1 MMKAPNARPR
11 RVSRNAGL
19 HLVACAC
26 AIGFVSSAHAQT
38 ASPAAPAADQPGA
51 AAPADK
57 PWAPPANFG
66 EWASSI
72 KLSFEA
78 DGGITV
84 NTNSPNNRRNF
95 GELTND
101 NSNRPILNQ
110 LSAIAERDVDPKSTG
125 IDAGFKLWLM
135 YGSDARITH
144 TLGVF
149 DQLIH
154 DRNQLDVVE
163 ADVSVRFPNLFAN
176 GMDLKA
182 GIFPSPMGIE
192 VIDPKG
198 NPFYSHSY
206 TFQYGL
212 PFKNTGVLTTAHV
225 SDVLD
230 LYLGIDSGTNTFVAY
245 GAGDNNNRPGGYAGF
260 GLNLAGGN
268 LTVLALT
275 HIGPDNSK
283 HLVPFANSALRFFND
298 VDIVWKAN
306 EKLTISGEFNYVRED
321 GYRAEGYGAAGYASY
336 ALNDQLTL
344 NGRAEIWRDNNNFFV
359 YTPSNNLDFVASER
373 GTPANLITASK
384 PTTYSEFTLGVTYKI
399 PGLPSSISTAMI
411 RPEVRYDRALND
423 FVRSAMAAT
432 AAPSPWPPTSCWASR
447 NRPSPASG
455 RGSPGRACEHPTSPR

>member
-1 MMKAPNARPR
+1 MKTHIARTR
-11 RVSRNAGL
+11 GVSRTAGL
-19 HLVACAC
+19 HLLAGAC
-26 AIGFVSSAHAQT
+26 AIGLATSARAQ
-38 ASPAAPAADQPGA
+38 AIAPAAPAPEPA
-51 AAPADK
+51 AAAAAADK

-72 KLSFEA
+72 KLSFEG

-84 NTNSPNNRRNF
+84 NTDSPHNRRNF
-95 GELTND
+95 GQLMND

-110 LSAIAERDVDPKSTG
+110 LSMMVERDVDPKSTG

-163 ADVSVRFPNLFAN
+163 ADISVRFPSLFAN

-192 VIDPKG
+192 VIDPKA
-198 NPFYSHSY
+198 NAFYSHSY
-206 TFQYGL
+206 IFQYGL

-225 SDVLD
+225 SDLVD
-230 LYLGIDSGTNTFVAY
+230 LYLGIDTGTNTFLAY

-268 LTVLALT
+268 FTVLALT
-275 HIGPDNSK
+275 HIGPEDSK
-283 HLVPFANSALRFFND
+283 HLVPFANSALRYFND
-298 VDIVWKAN
+298 IDIVWKATD
-306 EKLTISGEFNYVRED
+306 KLTISGELNYVRED
-321 GYRAEGYGAAGYASY
+321 GYKAEGYGAAGYVGY
-336 ALNDQLTL
+336 ALTDQLTL
-344 NGRAEIWRDNNNFFV
+344 NARAEIWRDNNNFFV
-359 YTPSNNLDFVASER
+359 TTPVNNLDFVASER
-373 GTPANLITASK
+373 GTLANLITASR
-384 PTTYSEFTLGVTYKI
+384 PTTYGGFTLGVTYKI
-399 PGLPSSISTAMI
+399 PGLPPSISTAMI

-423 FVRSAMAAT
+423 SRPFGDGNNRGAFTLAADLVL
-432 AAPSPWPPTSCWASR
+432 
-447 NRPSPASG
+447 G
-455 RGSPGRACEHPTSPR
+455 F